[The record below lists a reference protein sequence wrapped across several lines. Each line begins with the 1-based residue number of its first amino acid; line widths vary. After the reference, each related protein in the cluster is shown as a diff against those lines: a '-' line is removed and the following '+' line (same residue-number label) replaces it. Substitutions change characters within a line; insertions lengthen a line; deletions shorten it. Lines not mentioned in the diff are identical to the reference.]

1 MKITLLLVVVVATA
15 TVGVRTASATQVL
28 MSTDGYYTHNVQK
41 AGALGHVVST
51 ASLAQINVMT
61 AEALADYDA
70 VFVSPGFGT
79 TGYAN
84 LRSAVVDGGSLQLY
98 VATGGTLV
106 LNVAG
111 NFGYQDDI
119 APGGVDYVRQG
130 LHDEEYFTRPDHRVL
145 TGTGYDG
152 ETLMEPDF
160 SAWGRTDHGIIANFA
175 PDATVILS
183 NTDGPVLIEYYV
195 DLGNVLV
202 STLTV
207 GWATGGEARGKAQD
221 NMINYAVSVI
231 PEPAT
236 ICLIGFG
243 AAVVLRRK
251 RRTD

>member
-1 MKITLLLVVVVATA
+1 MKTTWLSVIVVVVV
-15 TVGVRTASATQVL
+15 TVGVGTASATQIL
-28 MSTDGYYTHNVQK
+28 MSTDGYYTNNVQK

-51 ASLAQINVMT
+51 ASLDQINTMT
-61 AEALADYDA
+61 AEALAVYDA

-119 APGGVDYVRQG
+119 APGGVDYARQG
-130 LHDEEYFTRPDHRVL
+130 LHDEEFLTRPGHRMI
-145 TGTGYDG
+145 TGEGFGG
-152 ETLMEPDF
+152 ETLVQSDF
-160 SAWGRTDHGIIANFA
+160 SDWGRTDHGILANFA
-175 PDATVILS
+175 ADASVILS

-207 GWATGGEARGKAQD
+207 GWAIGGEARGKVQD
-221 NMINYAVSVI
+221 NMIQYAVSEV

-236 ICLIGFG
+236 ICFIGLG
-243 AAVVLRRK
+243 AVAALRRK